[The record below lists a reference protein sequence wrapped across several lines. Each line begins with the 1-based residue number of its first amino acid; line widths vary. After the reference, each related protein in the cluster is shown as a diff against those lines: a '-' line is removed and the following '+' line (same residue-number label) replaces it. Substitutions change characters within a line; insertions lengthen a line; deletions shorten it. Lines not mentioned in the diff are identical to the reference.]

1 MRMAGFLLGSCES
14 LSFTS
19 PSGQKTQPIER
30 LFGNLVLNAFPSSYL
45 GERDRCCAMDGRLR
59 RDFDRAA
66 RTAIAGFRRL
76 VSGKRLSRSASMVVL
91 QQTAEALPAPD
102 LAIYSANFVAGFEK
116 TVVEALVVSA
126 PMVVVEIRGDGLT
139 QHCLTEEDHPAQRFG
154 LEGAEKSLEVR
165 IQIWRSWR
173 KPHALHTFIFEH
185 RTERIAELTVAVH
198 DQVTLAVQDPSSK
211 FVSSRAACF
220 IQAV

>member
-1 MRMAGFLLGSCES
+1 MVVARWTGDFGVISIARRVRQS
-14 LSFTS
+14 LSSVVTFS
-19 PSGQKTQPIER
+19 
-30 LFGNLVLNAFPSSYL
+30 
-45 GERDRCCAMDGRLR
+45 R
-59 RDFDRAA
+59 R
-66 RTAIAGFRRL
+66 
-76 VSGKRLSRSASMVVL
+76 RLSRGASMVVL
-91 QQTAEALPAPD
+91 QQAAEALPAPD

-139 QHCLTEEDHPAQRFG
+139 QHCLAEEDHPAQRFG

-198 DQVTLAVQDPSSK
+198 DQVTLAVQESVLEIRQ
-211 FVSSRAACF
+211 FASRLFHPGGVRIGRATGEVDTARGNMHDEQHVVRD
-220 IQAV
+220 QAVRVLIRVEGRK